1 MSGQYCITLTTTDS
15 AESAQLIIN
24 SVLNKGLAACIQTM
38 PIHSHYVWKG
48 EVCSDNEILMIMK
61 TKKACYAE
69 LEQTIVKLHNYDVPQ
84 IVQIPFVEGY
94 NPYLAWLE
102 ENTRC

>member
-15 AESAQLIIN
+15 DESAQLIIN
-24 SVLNKGLAACIQTM
+24 SVLNKGLAGCIQTM

-61 TKKACYAE
+61 TKKA
-69 LEQTIVKLHNYDVPQ
+69 
-84 IVQIPFVEGY
+84 
-94 NPYLAWLE
+94 
-102 ENTRC
+102 